1 MHFLKIKGSSLH
13 QDGKG
18 MCPFIKPLFKC
29 FESKNFDNLNYILLI
44 ISLKKINY
52 SLRVVVLSKKENNRN
67 KILDFDHRY
76 RTYTVL
82 FFHEVMS
89 WSAFP

>member
-1 MHFLKIKGSSLH
+1 MHFVKIKGSSLH

-18 MCPFIKPLFKC
+18 MGPFIKPLFKC

-52 SLRVVVLSKKENNRN
+52 SLRVVVLCNQTCKIIALKKRKKEKKNFR
-67 KILDFDHRY
+67 L
-76 RTYTVL
+76 
-82 FFHEVMS
+82 
-89 WSAFP
+89 